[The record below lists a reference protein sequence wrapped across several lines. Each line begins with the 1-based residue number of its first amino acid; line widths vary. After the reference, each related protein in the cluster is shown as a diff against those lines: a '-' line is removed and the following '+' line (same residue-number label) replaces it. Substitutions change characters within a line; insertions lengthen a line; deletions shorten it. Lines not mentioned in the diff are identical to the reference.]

1 MKKSQALEILQK
13 QVESVDQRYAQQRI
27 TGMQRDL
34 IKLALLI
41 AKDTVKEI
49 TEIWMFNPIK
59 PNRWELVK

>member
-49 TEIWMFNPIK
+49 TEI
-59 PNRWELVK
+59 